1 MAARGYIELLRLSKR
16 GHKSYVDSE
25 TELNRWSGVVFELL
39 GQYFVAPMGEVVEVI
54 YLPQTTPVPNVKPW
68 VWGVSNVRGRLFSVI
83 DLQHFLSGQKSTP
96 SARQKMI
103 CVSYGQIHV
112 GLVVDQVLGVQ
123 HFNKKNY
130 FLNSENLQVEISRYC
145 QGYFYQ
151 HHQAWNIFLFS
162 QLLRDSSFMN
172 AAA

>member
-25 TELNRWSGVVFELL
+25 TEKNRWSGVVFELS
-39 GQYFVAPMGEVVEVI
+39 GQYFVAPIGEVAEVI
-54 YLPQTTPVPNVKPW
+54 YLPVTTPVPNVKPW
-68 VWGVSNVRGRLFSVI
+68 VWGMSNVRGRLYSVI
-83 DLQHFLSGQKSTP
+83 DLQHFLSGKKSEP
-96 SARQKMI
+96 STRQKLI
-103 CVSYGQIHV
+103 CVSNGQSHV

-130 FLNSENLQVEISRYC
+130 FLNNDTLPAELQHYC

-162 QLLRDSSFMN
+162 QLLGDTNFIN